1 MGIMLLYYLKKLNY
15 NSFMGVSI
23 SNDADPMH
31 HIFFGFWTKTSDW
44 LLVLRETG
52 YRTSLPKN
60 AKREPEKA
68 LLGQGLK

>member
-23 SNDADPMH
+23 SNYADPMH

-52 YRTSLPKN
+52 
-60 AKREPEKA
+60 
-68 LLGQGLK
+68 